1 MCDELGQS
9 FAFSHERGVP
19 LPRSPL
25 AREYESTRQSDLL
38 TANNRSLLIIG
49 CSALLESMPA
59 RTESTNL
66 LSLFSDLRVRYGI
79 KLSLASLLSL
89 YVALVLR
96 LEHPNWAVLTVL
108 VMMNSHYVGSTALK
122 AMLRCVGTIGGA
134 LLGVWLV
141 GTYTSSPV
149 LFLLLI
155 FIILGI
161 AVYKFGQYPGSQAP
175 YAYYLVGLTTLSVA
189 TYGIQDPSDV
199 WRIGLNRALEILV
212 GSFSS
217 LAVTSVIWPRYARE
231 EFFELSCKALETA
244 AEVVSLETASYIHL
258 RDRSGQLDQ
267 LRGRFEQQVSTLRN
281 LLQAGARE
289 STRFYG
295 RLGNYN
301 AFVVSLTN
309 LFQAALHLETKRQE
323 ESQYIASIQNEFAA
337 VATAAAQEFQILM
350 RAYSPGDRLPE
361 TAIDEAFHTLLEK
374 LSVLREAGPSVESP
388 IEATIDFFSHIGA
401 LRTIRYELLEMRQ
414 IKQGL
419 PRLRAAQP
427 EAKPAWDLFPTIDW
441 LWMKTAFKA
450 ATAAALS
457 LLLIRWIHPPGPA
470 ALPLAAL
477 LFSVLQRTF
486 IRAGGTGDL
495 RAFQRLFFACLILS
509 VYAALLILVTPFL
522 ADYLVM
528 NLVLF
533 IGLFIFGFMTART
546 PGFSFWA
553 IVTILSTSVLVG
565 LNPQAPVPTS
575 TIIDSVL
582 GLITGM
588 AVATVIGRVIWPLLP
603 QRLLRDD
610 LVEFFGQLKAFSKRK
625 LPMKKIQ
632 TRLALLP
639 IEALQAL
646 HAAKRIPLLGF
657 TAEQQRQFEL
667 LIRALSSLAA
677 HRTALARRRF
687 ELPAKLDAL
696 VHSELE
702 QLEIE
707 FGQMTDAFADC
718 FRKGDCRREL
728 PTVRGALEGLRQ
740 RAEQIRRERILAS
753 ESLDAPIQLLE
764 VISRCER
771 IGDTLE
777 ECARLIKSLSINRYW
792 GDYAL

>member
-1 MCDELGQS
+1 MAAQ
-9 FAFSHERGVP
+9 
-19 LPRSPL
+19 
-25 AREYESTRQSDLL
+25 
-38 TANNRSLLIIG
+38 
-49 CSALLESMPA
+49 
-59 RTESTNL
+59 TESTNL
-66 LSLFSDLRVRYGI
+66 FSPFSDPRVRYGI
-79 KLSLASLLSL
+79 KLSLASLLSF
-89 YVALVLR
+89 YVALDLR

-122 AMLRCVGTIGGA
+122 AILRCVGTIGGA
-134 LLGVWLV
+134 LLGIWLV
-141 GTYTSSPV
+141 GTYASSPV
-149 LFLLLI
+149 LFLILI
-155 FIILGI
+155 FIVLGI

-199 WRIGLNRALEILV
+199 WKIGLNRALEILV
-212 GSFSS
+212 GSLSS
-217 LAVTSVIWPRYARE
+217 LAVTSIIWPRYARE
-231 EFFELSCKALETA
+231 EFFDVSCKALETA
-244 AEVVSLETASYIHL
+244 AEVVSLETDSYIQF
-258 RDRSGQLDQ
+258 RDRSDRLEQ
-267 LRGRFEQQVSTLRN
+267 LRKRFEQQVSTLRN
-281 LLQAGARE
+281 LLQAGAQE

-309 LFQAALHLETKRQE
+309 LFQAALHLETERQE
-323 ESQYIASIQNEFAA
+323 ESQYIAIIQKELAA
-337 VATAAAQEFQILM
+337 VATAVSEEFQILM
-350 RAYSPGDRLPE
+350 RAYSPGTQLPE
-361 TAIDEAFHTLLEK
+361 TTIDKAFVVLSEK
-374 LSVLREAGPSVESP
+374 LSALRAADRFVESP
-388 IEATIDFFSHIGA
+388 IETNIDFFSHIAA
-401 LRTIRYELLEMRQ
+401 LRTIRRELFEMRQ

-419 PRLRAAQP
+419 PRVTAAPP
-427 EAKPAWDLFPTIDW
+427 ERKPAWDLFPTIDW
-441 LWMKTAFKA
+441 LWVKIAFKA
-450 ATAAALS
+450 SLAAVLS

-509 VYAALLILVTPFL
+509 VYAALLILITPFL

-533 IGLFIFGFMTART
+533 VGLFSFGFMTART

-553 IVTILSTSVLVG
+553 IVTILSISVFVG
-565 LNPQAPVPTS
+565 LNPQVPVDTS

-582 GLITGM
+582 GLIIGM
-588 AVATVIGRVIWPLLP
+588 AISTVIGRVIWPLLP

-610 LVEFFGQLKAFSKRK
+610 LVEFFENLKVVSSRR
-625 LPMKKIQ
+625 LPLKKIQ

-639 IEALQAL
+639 IEAQQV
-646 HAAKRIPLLGF
+646 AKRIPLLNF
-657 TAEQQRQFEL
+657 TEEQQRQFEL
-667 LIRALSSLAA
+667 LIRVLSSLATQ
-677 HRTALARRRF
+677 RMALARRRF
-687 ELPAKLDAL
+687 DLPAKLDAL

-707 FGQMTDAFADC
+707 LGQMTDAFADS
-718 FRKGDCRREL
+718 FRKGDCRREF
-728 PTVRGALEGLRQ
+728 PTVRAALEGLIQ

-753 ESLDAPIQLLE
+753 ETLDAPIQLLE
-764 VISRCER
+764 VISRCQG

-777 ECARLIKSLSINRYW
+777 ECAHLIQSLSIHRYW

>member
-1 MCDELGQS
+1 
-9 FAFSHERGVP
+9 
-19 LPRSPL
+19 
-25 AREYESTRQSDLL
+25 
-38 TANNRSLLIIG
+38 
-49 CSALLESMPA
+49 MPA
-59 RTESTNL
+59 QTESTNL
-66 LSLFSDLRVRYGI
+66 LSPFSDLRVRYGL

-96 LEHPNWAVLTVL
+96 LEYPNWAVLTTL
-108 VMMNSHYVGSTALK
+108 VMMNSHFVGSTALK
-122 AMLRCVGTIGGA
+122 ALLRCVGTIGGA
-134 LLGVWLV
+134 LLGIWLV
-141 GTYTSSPV
+141 GTYASSPV

-199 WRIGLNRALEILV
+199 WRIGLNRALEILA

-217 LAVTSVIWPRYARE
+217 LAVTSIIWPRHARE

-244 AEVVSLETASYIHL
+244 AEVVSLETASYIQH
-258 RDRSGQLDQ
+258 RDRSGQLEQ
-267 LRGRFEQQVSTLRN
+267 LQNRFEQQVSTLRN

-309 LFQAALHLETKRQE
+309 LFQAALHLETKREE
-323 ESQYIASIQNEFAA
+323 ESQYIAGIQNELAG
-337 VATAAAQEFQILM
+337 VSTAIAEEFQILM
-350 RAYSPGDRLPE
+350 RPYSPGPRVPE
-361 TAIDEAFHTLLEK
+361 TKLGESFDTLLEK
-374 LSVLREAGPSVESP
+374 LSALRAAGLFG
-388 IEATIDFFSHIGA
+388 EATIETNIDFFSHIGS
-401 LRTIRYELLEMRQ
+401 LRTIRHELLEMRQ
-414 IKQGL
+414 IQQGL
-419 PRLRAAQP
+419 PRLRSAQP
-427 EAKPAWDLFPTIDW
+427 ERQPAWDLLPTIDW
-441 LWMKTAFKA
+441 LWMRT
-450 ATAAALS
+450 
-457 LLLIRWIHPPGPA
+457 
-470 ALPLAAL
+470 AL

-509 VYAALLILVTPFL
+509 VYAALLILITPFL

-528 NLVLF
+528 NLFLF

-553 IVTILSTSVLVG
+553 IVTILSTSTLVG
-565 LNPQAPVPTS
+565 LNAQVPVASS

-582 GLITGM
+582 GLITGL
-588 AVATVIGRVIWPLLP
+588 AIATVIGRVIWPLLP

-610 LVEFFGQLKAFSKRK
+610 LVEFLDQLKAFSNRK
-625 LPMKKIQ
+625 LPMKRIL

-646 HAAKRIPLLGF
+646 QSAKRIPLPGF
-657 TAEQQRQFEL
+657 TGEQQRQFEL
-667 LIRALSSLAA
+667 LIRALSSFAA
-677 HRTALARRRF
+677 HRTALARRRI

-702 QLEIE
+702 RLEIE
-707 FGQMTDAFADC
+707 FDQMTDAFADC
-718 FRKGDCRREL
+718 FRKGDCRREF

-740 RAEQIRRERILAS
+740 RTEQIRRERILDS

-764 VISRCER
+764 VVSRCQR
-771 IGDTLE
+771 LGDTLE
-777 ECARLIKSLSINRYW
+777 ECASLIKSMSIHRYW